1 MKKTKIFITIAI
13 LLIAGLMLAGCS
25 NPQTPND
32 TNDPDITEN
41 EPGADGT
48 LNRDGETRSQTDLDE
63 EPSDSGS
70 NTAVPDEV
78 FFGKVTSIIG
88 NEVEIEM
95 ALLPDWNGGKGIK
108 PGDKKG
114 SSQEKTAIRENPE
127 GQEDYY
133 APDPED
139 SIFGEDGE
147 INLTYTG
154 ESKTLTIPAGVNIRN
169 ILGGEATLKEIKK
182 GSVVMIK
189 PKVIDGKGVA
199 IDMLTIIK

>member
-1 MKKTKIFITIAI
+1 MKKNKIFIAIAI

-25 NPQTPND
+25 NPQTPKN
-32 TNDPDITEN
+32 PDMTEN
-41 EPGADGT
+41 EPGADGIQ
-48 LNRDGETRSQTDLDE
+48 NRDGGAPSQADLDQE
-63 EPSDSGS
+63 TSDADS
-70 NTAVPDEV
+70 NTEVPDEV

-95 ALLPDWNGGKGIK
+95 ALLPDWNEGENIK

-127 GQEDYY
+127 GQEDYF

-169 ILGGEATLKEIKK
+169 ILGGEATLEEIKK
-182 GSVVMIK
+182 GSVLMIK
-189 PKVIDGKGVA
+189 PKVIDGKGAA